1 MNMSKLKD
9 IVEQVQETPTPR
21 CWESIA
27 SQLPAAGTAAG
38 GTTATAAT
46 KGTIAAGK
54 LAAII
59 GSAAA
64 VVTVVT
70 VTTVSLLKNDSVT
83 ENQLTADNPT
93 QIIISDSI
101 STDDTETFLVESES
115 ATQKTNQSNSP
126 AEKSNNR
133 KKTAEIN
140 SSNPANTAELAP
152 TPSNT
157 ITTHPTAA
165 ITSVTNPTSTPSPN
179 PASSTQTTQA
189 QNNTASSNPQPRPI
203 EKTEDNTN
211 SAAESHPE
219 TSINPEDFGYSH
231 PVVIEIPNIFT
242 PNGDGVNERFVINGL
257 DKCDKRILVVKNQK
271 GETVFQSNHYDNS
284 WDGANLSDGS
294 YYYQFMYSIN
304 NINEVRKGVVLIRR

>member
-1 MNMSKLKD
+1 MSKLKD

-38 GTTATAAT
+38 GATATAAT

-70 VTTVSLLKNDSVT
+70 VTTVSLLKNNAVT

-93 QIIISDSI
+93 QISVSDSI
-101 STDDTETFLVESES
+101 SADNTDIYLVENKS
-115 ATQKTNQSNSP
+115 ATQNTNQSNSP
-126 AEKSNNR
+126 AEKPDDTE
-133 KKTAEIN
+133 KTADIN
-140 SSNPANTAELAP
+140 SSNPANTAEPAP

-157 ITTHPTAA
+157 ITTHPTTA
-165 ITSVTNPTSTPSPN
+165 TTPVTNPVSTPSPT
-179 PASSTQTTQA
+179 PASTAQNTQA
-189 QNNTASSNPQPRPI
+189 QNNTASSNPQAKPV

-211 SAAESHPE
+211 NAAESHPE
-219 TSINPEDFGYSH
+219 TSINPEDFGYSR

-242 PNGDGVNERFVINGL
+242 PNGDGKNDHFVINGL
-257 DKCDKRILVVKNQK
+257 EQCDKRMLMVKDQK
-271 GETVFQSNHYDNS
+271 GQTVFQSNRYDNS
-284 WDGANLSDGS
+284 WDGANLPDGT

>member
-1 MNMSKLKD
+1 MSNLKD
-9 IVEQVQETPTPR
+9 IVEQVQEIPSPR

-27 SQLPAAGTAAG
+27 SQLPAAGTAIG
-38 GTTATAAT
+38 GGAAATAA

-83 ENQLTADNPT
+83 ENQLTADNST

-115 ATQKTNQSNSP
+115 ATQKTYLNSSAADKASDKADP
-126 AEKSNNR
+126 VV
-133 KKTAEIN
+133 IN
-140 SSNPANTAELAP
+140 SST
-152 TPSNT
+152 
-157 ITTHPTAA
+157 
-165 ITSVTNPTSTPSPN
+165 
-179 PASSTQTTQA
+179 PASSTETTPTPPNNISTTPTTSTNSSANLVSAPSPVPSTNIQNTVV
-189 QNNTASSNPQPRPI
+189 QNNTV
-203 EKTEDNTN
+203 NTN
-211 SAAESHPE
+211 FQTSQSNNKPEESTDKAEENHPE
-219 TSINPEDFGYSH
+219 TNINPEDFGYSR
-231 PVVIEIPNIFT
+231 PIIIEIPNVFT

-257 DKCDKRILVVKNQK
+257 DNCDKRILVVKNQK

-284 WDGANLSDGS
+284 WDGANLPDGS

>member
-1 MNMSKLKD
+1 MSKLKD

-38 GTTATAAT
+38 GATATAAT

-93 QIIISDSI
+93 QISVSDSI
-101 STDDTETFLVESES
+101 SADNTDIYLVENES
-115 ATQKTNQSNSP
+115 ATQNTNQSNSP
-126 AEKSNNR
+126 AEKPNDTE
-133 KKTAEIN
+133 KTADIN
-140 SSNPANTAELAP
+140 SSNPVNTAELAP

-157 ITTHPTAA
+157 ITTHPTTA
-165 ITSVTNPTSTPSPN
+165 TTPVTNPVSTSSLT
-179 PASSTQTTQA
+179 PASSAQNTQA
-189 QNNTASSNPQPRPI
+189 QNNTASSNPQAKPV

-211 SAAESHPE
+211 NAAESHPE
-219 TSINPEDFGYSH
+219 TSINPEDFGYSR

-242 PNGDGVNERFVINGL
+242 PNGDGKNDHFVINGL
-257 DKCDKRILVVKNQK
+257 EQCDKRMLMVKDQK
-271 GETVFQSNHYDNS
+271 GQTVFQSNQYDNS
-284 WDGANLSDGS
+284 WDGANLPDGT
-294 YYYQFMYSIN
+294 YYYQFIYSIN

>member
-1 MNMSKLKD
+1 MSKLKD

-38 GTTATAAT
+38 GATATAAA

-93 QIIISDSI
+93 QISVSDSI
-101 STDDTETFLVESES
+101 SADNTDIYLVENVS
-115 ATQKTNQSNSP
+115 ATQSSNQSNSP
-126 AEKSNNR
+126 AEKPYDTE
-133 KKTAEIN
+133 KTADIN
-140 SSNPANTAELAP
+140 NSNLTNTAEVAP

-157 ITTHPTAA
+157 ITTNPTT
-165 ITSVTNPTSTPSPN
+165 TSVTNPISTPSPT
-179 PASSTQTTQA
+179 PASSTQNTQA
-189 QNNTASSNPQPRPI
+189 KNNTANSNPQAKPI

-211 SAAESHPE
+211 NAAESHPE
-219 TSINPEDFGYSH
+219 TSIDPEDFGYSR

-242 PNGDGVNERFVINGL
+242 PNGDGKNDHFVINGL
-257 DKCDKRILVVKNQK
+257 EQCNKRMLMVKDQK
-271 GETVFQSNHYDNS
+271 GQTVFQSNQYDNS
-284 WDGANLSDGS
+284 WDGTNLPDGT